1 MVKWELTKIKKT
13 NCEGANDLIK
23 ENDLTKNWRL
33 ISTYQNADKA
43 IIYIMGR
50 YDLINVS

>member
-1 MVKWELTKIKKT
+1 MVKWELTKIKET
-13 NCEGANDLIK
+13 NCEGAKDLIK

-50 YDLINVS
+50 YDLIKVS